1 MTDNEARL
9 ERAQRRLAASA
20 NRLAKWRSWFA
31 GWQLGTQ
38 SEDHG
43 PAKAVRDHREVTMM
57 LRAEVSGLTKI
68 LLDKGVVSEVELAET
83 FADEYEMLSADYS
96 RRFDGVE
103 ATGQGLTMDI
113 VRVRETMRRL
123 GFPP

>member
-1 MTDNEARL
+1 
-9 ERAQRRLAASA
+9 
-20 NRLAKWRSWFA
+20 
-31 GWQLGTQ
+31 
-38 SEDHG
+38 
-43 PAKAVRDHREVTMM
+43 MM

-83 FADEYEMLSADYS
+83 FADEYEMLSTDYS